1 MNLPI
6 SPGMTNCPLKTDRT
20 DLLLDDA
27 AGTLAR
33 RGLDAATMAALSQ
46 HMETCPACLAFRA
59 GQKMVWNA
67 LDFWEP
73 GPVSQDFN
81 RRLWQ
86 RIDAA
91 ASAPWYARL
100 ADSLRMTSWKP
111 LIPLTAA
118 ILVIAGGFLL
128 DHPGANKTH
137 DVTIIEA
144 DQVEQTLD
152 DIQLLRQ
159 LDVGTTQGGSQTRM

>member
-1 MNLPI
+1 MNP
-6 SPGMTNCPLKTDRT
+6 TTKCPLKAGET

-33 RGLDAATMAALSQ
+33 RGLDAATMAALRE
-46 HMETCPACLAFRA
+46 HMEACPDCLAFRA
-59 GQKMVWNA
+59 GQKLVWDA
-67 LDFWEP
+67 LDLWTP

-91 ASAPWYARL
+91 AAAPWYTRL
-100 ADSLRMTSWKP
+100 GESLRASWKP

-128 DHPGANKTH
+128 DHPGATRPAH

-144 DQVEQTLD
+144 DQLEQTLD

-159 LDVGTTQGGSQTRM
+159 LDVSATQGSSKTQM

>member
-1 MNLPI
+1 MNSI
-6 SPGMTNCPLKTDRT
+6 TKCPLKTGET

-33 RGLDAATMAALSQ
+33 RGLDAATMAALTQ
-46 HMETCPACLAFRA
+46 HMETCAECLDFRA
-59 GQKMVWNA
+59 GQKMVWDA
-67 LDFWEP
+67 LDLWTP
-73 GPVSQDFN
+73 APVSQDFN

-100 ADSLRMTSWKP
+100 GESLRASWKP

-118 ILVIAGGFLL
+118 ILVVTGGFLL
-128 DHPGANKTH
+128 DHPGTVKSGH
-137 DVTIIEA
+137 DVTIMEA

-159 LDVGTTQGGSQTRM
+159 LDTVSTQGSNQTRM

>member
-1 MNLPI
+1 MKWI
-6 SPGMTNCPLKTDRT
+6 MDCPLKTDKT
-20 DLLLDDA
+20 DLLLDDT

-46 HMETCPACLAFRA
+46 HMETCPDCLAFRA
-59 GQKMVWNA
+59 AQKLVWDA
-67 LDFWEP
+67 LDLWEP

-86 RIDAA
+86 RIEAA
-91 ASAPWYARL
+91 AAAPWYTRF
-100 ADSLRMTSWKP
+100 ADALRMASWKP
-111 LIPLTAA
+111 LIPLAAA

-128 DHPGANKTH
+128 DHPHANKTH

-144 DQVEQTLD
+144 DQVEQSLD

-159 LDVGTTQGGSQTRM
+159 LDVTTTQGSGQTRM

>member
-1 MNLPI
+1 M
-6 SPGMTNCPLKTDRT
+6 NCPLKTQET

-33 RGLDAATMAALSQ
+33 RGLDAATMAALRS
-46 HMETCPACLAFRA
+46 HMETCPDCLAFRA
-59 GQKMVWNA
+59 GQKNVWEA
-67 LDFWEP
+67 LDLWEP
-73 GPVSQDFN
+73 APVSQDFN

-91 ASAPWYARL
+91 AAAPWYVRL

-128 DHPGANKTH
+128 DHPGATTKTP

-159 LDVGTTQGGSQTRM
+159 LDSTPPPAGNQTRM

>member
-1 MNLPI
+1 M
-6 SPGMTNCPLKTDRT
+6 NCPLKTHET

-33 RGLDAATMAALSQ
+33 RGLDAATMAELQA
-46 HMETCPACLAFRA
+46 HMESCPDCVSFRA
-59 GQKMVWNA
+59 GQKSVWSA
-67 LDFWEP
+67 LDLWEP

-91 ASAPWYARL
+91 AAAPWYMRL
-100 ADSLRMTSWKP
+100 AESLRMTSWKAM
-111 LIPLTAA
+111 IPLTAA
-118 ILVIAGGFLL
+118 VLVIAGGFLL
-128 DHPGANKTH
+128 DHPAAKNRTP

-159 LDVGTTQGGSQTRM
+159 LDVVSTQSSGQTRM

>member
-1 MNLPI
+1 MKP
-6 SPGMTNCPLKTDRT
+6 MMQCPLKTGDT

-27 AGTLAR
+27 AGTLSR
-33 RGLDAATMAALSQ
+33 RGLDAITMAALSE
-46 HMETCPACLAFRA
+46 HMETCADCLAFRA
-59 GQKMVWNA
+59 EQKSVWGA
-67 LDFWEP
+67 LDLWEP
-73 GPVSQDFN
+73 APVSQDFN
-81 RRLWQ
+81 RRLWH
-86 RIDAA
+86 RIENAA
-91 ASAPWYARL
+91 AAPWYARL
-100 ADSLRMTSWKP
+100 ADSLRMASWKP

-128 DHPGANKTH
+128 DHPGAPKTH

-159 LDVGTTQGGSQTRM
+159 LDLTTTQGGSQTRM